1 RAVTYYRNKYGSAPE
16 ICVSHPTTIEDGAN
30 KRIAG
35 VRIERIGAAGE
46 AGSLAGLGLALFLA
60 IAALLL
66 YAMVGKILALFLA
79 ATRCEVPLLDCTASG
94 ADTLDVRAI
103 LDDLLSN
110 ESQVDETR
118 SPQTRIFEWMDTP
131 AGDDL
136 TE

>member
-1 RAVTYYRNKYGSAPE
+1 MASGIDVLPFGRRGS
-16 ICVSHPTTIEDGAN
+16 IV
-30 KRIAG
+30 IAS
-35 VRIERIGAAGE
+35 IFSTASIDLLERIGAAGE

-66 YAMVGKILALFLA
+66 YAMVGKILAIFLA